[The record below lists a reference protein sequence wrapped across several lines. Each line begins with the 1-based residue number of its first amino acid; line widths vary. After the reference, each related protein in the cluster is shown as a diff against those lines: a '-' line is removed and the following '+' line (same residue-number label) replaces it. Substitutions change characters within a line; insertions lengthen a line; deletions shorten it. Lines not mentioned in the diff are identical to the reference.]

1 MIGVGSRANLMLTT
15 MAIAMGGNART
26 GLEDLLYISKGV
38 LADNPTLIRRLVKVA
53 KAIER
58 EPATVEQT
66 EALLQL
72 PKIK

>member
-1 MIGVGSRANLMLTT
+1 
-15 MAIAMGGNART
+15 MGGNART

-53 KAIER
+53 RAIER

-66 EALLQL
+66 EQMLQL
-72 PKIK
+72 PKIQ